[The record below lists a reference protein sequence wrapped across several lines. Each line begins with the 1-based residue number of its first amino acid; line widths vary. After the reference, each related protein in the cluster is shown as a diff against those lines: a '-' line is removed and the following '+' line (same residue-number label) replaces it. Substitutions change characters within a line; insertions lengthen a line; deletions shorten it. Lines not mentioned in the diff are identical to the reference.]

1 MQVLVA
7 QGVRVGKPRGLGGR
21 GPPHVLSP
29 SGMTTAVEP
38 TVLKLAVLVYREESP
53 RWGVSWTARCVLTG
67 GIAEGTTEVR
77 AIENL
82 RRGVD
87 AAIEVAARFGMS
99 PQEWYDTLEPDNPKY
114 LAAFC
119 RLVPTGIRSEVF
131 EIDGCRIEASIA
143 TGPVP

>member
-1 MQVLVA
+1 
-7 QGVRVGKPRGLGGR
+7 
-21 GPPHVLSP
+21 
-29 SGMTTAVEP
+29 MTTAVEP
-38 TVLKLAVLVYREESP
+38 RTVLKFAILTYREESK
-53 RWGVSWTARCVLTG
+53 RWGVSWIARSVLTG
-67 GIAEGTTEVR
+67 DIAEGTTEES

-87 AAIEVAARFGMS
+87 AALEVAARFGMS
-99 PQEWYDTLEPDNPKY
+99 PQEWYDTLEPDDPKY

-119 RLVPTGIRSEVF
+119 RLVPGGIRSEVF